1 MQPKQASLTG
11 KYILIAVVIV
21 LLSILI
27 FIKFAHDLQKNQL
40 ERFDRT
46 YIDWI
51 QSHISPK
58 LTVWMKGIT
67 ELGSFQTLSVL
78 LLVSV
83 SLMVWRRKK
92 WEALFFMVAVTG
104 GMLFNQLLKQIF
116 ERQRPILH
124 RIVEETGYSFPS
136 GHSMGSIVFYGM
148 LAMLLLMFVKS
159 PVLKLLI
166 AVTAG
171 CLIIMIGVSRIYL
184 GVHYPSDVAA
194 GFAAGAAWLTVC
206 GAGLQAVLV
215 SRRS

>member
-1 MQPKQASLTG
+1 MQPKQALLTG
-11 KYILIAVVIV
+11 KYILTAVIIV

-27 FIKFAHDLQKNQL
+27 FVKFAHDLQENQL

-46 YIDWI
+46 YMEWI

-58 LTVWMKGIT
+58 LTALMKGIT
-67 ELGSFQTLSVL
+67 GLGSFQTLSVL

-83 SLMVWRRKK
+83 SLMVWRKKK
-92 WEALFFMVAVTG
+92 WEALFFVVAVTG
-104 GMLFNQLLKQIF
+104 GMLFNQLLKRIF
-116 ERQRPILH
+116 ERERPTLR

-136 GHSMGSIVFYGM
+136 GHSMASIVFYGM

-159 PVLKLLI
+159 PALKLLI
-166 AVTAG
+166 AVTASI
-171 CLIIMIGVSRIYL
+171 LIVMIGVSRIYL

-206 GAGLQAVLV
+206 GVGLQAVLV

>member
-11 KYILIAVVIV
+11 KYILTAVVIV

-27 FIKFAHDLQKNQL
+27 FMKFAHDLQKNQL

-116 ERQRPILH
+116 ER
-124 RIVEETGYSFPS
+124 
-136 GHSMGSIVFYGM
+136 
-148 LAMLLLMFVKS
+148 
-159 PVLKLLI
+159 
-166 AVTAG
+166 
-171 CLIIMIGVSRIYL
+171 
-184 GVHYPSDVAA
+184 
-194 GFAAGAAWLTVC
+194 
-206 GAGLQAVLV
+206 
-215 SRRS
+215 